1 MQQKMTKTRIP
12 PFEGIYTVVIHL
24 MTSYFRQYE
33 VLNPNVSMLFDKPV
47 SSLDVLKSYLFIKKN
62 KKKLCI

>member
-1 MQQKMTKTRIP
+1 MQQKMTTTRIP
-12 PFEGIYTVVIHL
+12 PFEGIFTVVIHL

-47 SSLDVLKSYLFIKKN
+47 SSLDVLKSIVSIYKKE
-62 KKKLCI
+62 